1 VQLLSGISPGEAE
14 HRSAINRAY
23 YTAYGEARQ
32 GYQMNLRRSSHE
44 QIWQYLRSGGPG
56 RPKWLHAALK
66 AIGDSGIS
74 LRAMRVQA
82 DYQLNGPPTE
92 QEAKVA
98 VSIAQTI
105 VKKLLSLP

>member
-1 VQLLSGISPGEAE
+1 MNRFGSTCVQAGLVGQNGC
-14 HRSAINRAY
+14 
-23 YTAYGEARQ
+23 T
-32 GYQMNLRRSSHE
+32 
-44 QIWQYLRSGGPG
+44 
-56 RPKWLHAALK
+56 AALK